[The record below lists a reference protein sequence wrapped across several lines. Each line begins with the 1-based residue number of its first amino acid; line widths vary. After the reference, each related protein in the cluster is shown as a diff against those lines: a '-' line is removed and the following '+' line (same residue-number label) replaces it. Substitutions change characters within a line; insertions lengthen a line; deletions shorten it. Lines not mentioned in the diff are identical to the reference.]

1 MIDLETL
8 MRRRFILFLILPL
21 FIAITCCK
29 ERPGKKTPSGVE
41 YWDLR
46 EGDGETAVPG
56 KQVRVH
62 YTGWLENGK
71 RFDTSLISGH
81 PFHFVLGAGQVIKGW
96 EEGIAGMKV
105 GGKRKLRIP
114 PQLGY
119 GARGFPPN
127 IPPNSTLIFEVE
139 LVDVRSLPQS

>member
-1 MIDLETL
+1 
-8 MRRRFILFLILPL
+8 MRRRNILFLILPL
-21 FIAITCCK
+21 FVVISCCN
-29 ERPGKKTPSGVE
+29 RPAKNTPSGVE
-41 YWDLR
+41 FWDLR

-56 KQVRVH
+56 KLVSVH
-62 YTGWLENGK
+62 YTGWLENGT
-71 RFDTSLISGH
+71 RFDTSLIRGVPIRFILGSGR
-81 PFHFVLGAGQVIKGW
+81 VIKGW

-119 GARGFPPN
+119 GARGFPPD

>member
-1 MIDLETL
+1 
-8 MRRRFILFLILPL
+8 MRRRLVPFLILPI
-21 FIAITCCK
+21 FIAISCCNG
-29 ERPGKKTPSGVE
+29 PTKKTPSGVE

-56 KQVRVH
+56 KLLRVH

-71 RFDTSLISGH
+71 RFDTSLIRGV
-81 PFHFVLGAGQVIKGW
+81 PFPFVLGSGKVIKGW

-119 GARGFPPN
+119 GARGFPPD